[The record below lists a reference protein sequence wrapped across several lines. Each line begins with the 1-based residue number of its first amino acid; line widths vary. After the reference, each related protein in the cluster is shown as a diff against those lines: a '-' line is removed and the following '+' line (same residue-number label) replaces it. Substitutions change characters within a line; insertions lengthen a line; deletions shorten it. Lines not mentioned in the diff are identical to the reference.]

1 MSEHL
6 SLHMQTLEWRQK
18 VAQMH
23 ALTKQ
28 QEMLR
33 TDSAYCKYSP
43 WVVTGKRLEST
54 FKDKGRS
61 VTLEQS

>member
-1 MSEHL
+1 MMEVLANTMPTSPQDIIFTIIAFL
-6 SLHMQTLEWRQK
+6 QG
-18 VAQMH
+18 V
-23 ALTKQ
+23 
-28 QEMLR
+28 LR

-54 FKDKGRS
+54 FRDKGRS